1 VGLFSRIALVLGIV
15 CVSSPAWAQLYSI
28 TPTGQL
34 FTVNTS
40 NAATTFVGNT
50 GIPNP
55 GSLEFRAA
63 DGFLYSMEIGGVP
76 GFWRINPATAAA
88 TLVGNP
94 GVFIFEGALQ
104 FAPDGTL
111 FGTSRDSAF
120 NPQLFTV
127 NLANGSTT
135 VVGTMSGGKHDV
147 NGLAW
152 RTTDGRLIGLDNFT
166 NSLVVINP
174 ATAALSILAPTP
186 ELVFATGGMTGF
198 GTSGFYN
205 VEFDRLYSVNLVTGA
220 STFIGQMQI
229 DSIGLA
235 MVPEPSSLAFAAVGV
250 SLLARRRR
258 A

>member
-1 VGLFSRIALVLGIV
+1 MVPGESVAPLIECPHKQRLHSFASLLERLQPQRLSSCIGARCSKKLCNSFPPRLRSGRFRGTGRISQDREEERMGLFTRTGVVLGIV

-28 TPTGQL
+28 TSTGQL

-127 NLANGSTT
+127 NLAN
-135 VVGTMSGGKHDV
+135 
-147 NGLAW
+147 
-152 RTTDGRLIGLDNFT
+152 
-166 NSLVVINP
+166 
-174 ATAALSILAPTP
+174 
-186 ELVFATGGMTGF
+186 
-198 GTSGFYN
+198 
-205 VEFDRLYSVNLVTGA
+205 
-220 STFIGQMQI
+220 
-229 DSIGLA
+229 
-235 MVPEPSSLAFAAVGV
+235 
-250 SLLARRRR
+250 
-258 A
+258 